1 MSRKSTLA
9 QNIKRLRKQLK
20 LSQEEL
26 AKKAGITYSTLI
38 KIESGVNNNPTIKTI
53 SKIAM
58 VLRVSI
64 DDLIRG

>member
-1 MSRKSTLA
+1 MSRKSTLT

-38 KIESGVNNNPTIKTI
+38 KIESGKNDNPTIKTLL
-53 SKIAM
+53 KIAKALN
-58 VLRVSI
+58 VKI
-64 DDLIRG
+64 DDLL

>member
-38 KIESGVNNNPTIKTI
+38 KIESGKNDNPTIKTLL
-53 SKIAM
+53 KIAKALN
-58 VLRVSI
+58 VKI
-64 DDLIRG
+64 DDLL